1 VATLLIRFASEGTPE
16 GGQIAVYH
24 AVTTRAVLVH
34 LQDGGRGA
42 TEERLTDLFDLFA
55 QREDVR
61 RGVPPE
67 LGLSLFTA
75 RRLIELQSGTVEAS
89 HGEPGC
95 GLRIAVRLP
104 LAADRGHGYKP
115 AHVDGRS

>member
-1 VATLLIRFASEGTPE
+1 
-16 GGQIAVYH
+16 
-24 AVTTRAVLVH
+24 VTTGSVQVH
-34 LQDGGRGA
+34 IQDGGRGVPG
-42 TEERLTDLFDLFA
+42 ERLAGLFDLFA

-89 HGEPGC
+89 KVAPDR
-95 GLRIAVRLP
+95 GLRITVRLP
-104 LAADRGHGYKP
+104 LAP
-115 AHVDGRS
+115 HVVSGEW